1 MYYNPSSLPYNP
13 TAPLRNTVPYIPI
26 EMNDSGVHVS
36 SIIHPDYVNYSL
48 RSYIEGVNTS
58 RTAEEVEEI
67 QFIKEQLAFKD
78 ITRNL
83 MMLGSVLEDDAIS
96 LSSDEEVDVPK
107 SGSDSDEYIPH
118 YPPRTLKEIY
128 SLPHKNRGDL
138 REGLAVT
145 EEELKKVTELIEL
158 NELPQEELNALLEER
173 DTRDMNQVSIP
184 EEVHGRLSSC
194 NILAGWARQMI

>member
-1 MYYNPSSLPYNP
+1 M
-13 TAPLRNTVPYIPI
+13 PYIPI
-26 EMNDSGVHVS
+26 EINENGVHVS
-36 SIIHPDYVNYSL
+36 SIINPDYVNYNL
-48 RSYIEGVNTS
+48 RSYIEGVNDQ

-67 QFIKEQLAFKD
+67 KFIKEQLAFSD
-78 ITRNL
+78 ITKNL

-96 LSSDEEVDVPK
+96 LSSDEEVELPK
-107 SGSDSDEYIPH
+107 SPSDSDEYIPH

-158 NELPQEELNALLEER
+158 NELPQEELDALLEER
-173 DTRDMNQVSIP
+173 DTRNMNQVR
-184 EEVHGRLSSC
+184 VQR
-194 NILAGWARQMI
+194 RFYVD